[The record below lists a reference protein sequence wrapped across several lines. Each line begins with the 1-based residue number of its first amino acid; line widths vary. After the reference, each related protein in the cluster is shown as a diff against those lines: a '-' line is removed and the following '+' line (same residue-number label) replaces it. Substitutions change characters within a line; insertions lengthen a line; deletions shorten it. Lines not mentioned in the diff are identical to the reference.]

1 MIETW
6 EEIYEQYH
14 MDEYPTFGGP
24 FTNALT
30 FKEWLE
36 VYYTPPVRKDKDPE
50 ELLTNWKLTNG
61 N

>member
-1 MIETW
+1 METW

-14 MDEYPTFGGP
+14 TDEYPVFGGP

-36 VYYTPPVRKDKDPE
+36 VCIIHLFARKWIY
-50 ELLTNWKLTNG
+50 LIKLMN
-61 N
+61 

>member
-1 MIETW
+1 METW

-14 MDEYPTFGGP
+14 MDEYPVFGGP

-36 VYYTPPVRKDKDPE
+36 VRYNPPVRK
-50 ELLTNWKLTNG
+50 ELELSDTSK
-61 N
+61 